1 VLSEEEEEV
10 LVSRLI
16 LMAKWGF
23 PINAKDTRKLVKAYL
38 DTTGKSSRFVDNLPG
53 SDWMDGFLKRHKAL
67 ALRRANLIKRSR
79 GAVSREMVQDFF
91 KRFTKVVEGVPPE
104 NIWNIDETNLS
115 ENPGWQIL

>member
-1 VLSEEEEEV
+1 M
-10 LVSRLI
+10 VSRLI

-53 SDWMDGFLKRHKAL
+53 NDWMDGFLKRHKEL
-67 ALRRANLIKRSR
+67 ALRCANLIKRSR